1 MSTFT
6 FENLFGGGID
16 PKLKRMVA
24 VSACMHLTL
33 FALILILARNG
44 PLPVDYRASIQ
55 VALVDLPEVDDLE
68 QVKLGAPKPKQLP
81 PPEAKKPEPKPAEK
95 AKPPAEAKKKIV
107 ALEEAKKTEKKAA
120 DTNAKKEPA
129 PAARMDSAVNRLRSQ
144 NTAIARIRQRALD
157 TAMPEGTAGGNV
169 RGIGALK
176 GLAYDALVRGHLE
189 YNWEVPPT
197 FLGQHLNTQVYM
209 KIDRDGRLIE
219 WKIVRGSGNSV
230 YDDTVFRAFRKIEL
244 GQGFPRPEPEIY
256 ESMLK
261 EGYVI
266 DMKAEDFF
274 S

>member
-1 MSTFT
+1 MASFT
-6 FENLFGGGID
+6 FENLFGGEID

-24 VSACMHLTL
+24 VSAFMHLTL
-33 FALILILARNG
+33 FALILIMARNA
-44 PLPVDYRASIQ
+44 PLPVNYQASIQ
-55 VALVDLPEVDDLE
+55 VALVDLPEVNDLE

-81 PPEAKKPEPKPAEK
+81 PPEAKKPEPKAAEK
-95 AKPPAEAKKKIV
+95 AKPAEPKKKIV
-107 ALEEAKKTEKKAA
+107 ALEEAKKTEQKAA
-120 DTNAKKEPA
+120 DTKAKKEPV
-129 PAARMDSAVNRLRSQ
+129 PAARMDSAVNRLRVQ

-189 YNWEVPPT
+189 YNWELPPT

-230 YDDTVFRAFRKIEL
+230 YDDTVYRAFRKIEL

-256 ESMLK
+256 DSMLK